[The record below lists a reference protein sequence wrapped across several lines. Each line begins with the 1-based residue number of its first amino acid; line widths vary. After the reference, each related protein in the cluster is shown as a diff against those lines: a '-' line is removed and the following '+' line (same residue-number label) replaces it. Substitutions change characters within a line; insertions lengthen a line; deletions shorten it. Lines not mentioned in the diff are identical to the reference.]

1 LYSLNLCL
9 SLIFIP
15 AASNLLNIS
24 LNSDK
29 QKIFRMI
36 QLPLSKLSN
45 VGTTIFSQM
54 TQLANENEAINLS
67 QGFPDFMPD
76 EELLNHVDHFIKKG
90 FNQYAPLGGMI
101 SLKEEIARKIESS
114 HQAVYHTDSEITVTA
129 GGTQAIFTAIAAFV
143 KKDDEVIIFE
153 PAYDCYEPTV
163 ELFGGIVRR
172 FEMKAPDYEIDW
184 KAVKNLVTGNTKMII
199 LNNPNNPS
207 GRILKEE
214 DIQELIQLVKGTSIL
229 ILSDEVYENIVFDGK
244 KHLSICKYPELKE
257 RSLLVASFGKLFHVT
272 GWKVGY
278 CAAPKNLTDE
288 FRKVHQ
294 FNVFCVNTPIQLALA
309 EYMKNDS
316 HYTHLNQ
323 FFQEKRDFLRNGLS
337 GTSFELM
344 DCEGTY
350 FQAVKYDKISDKNDF
365 DFATELTVGHKVA
378 SVPFSSFYK
387 NKLNENVIR
396 LCFAK
401 KQETLERAIEN
412 LSKI

>member
-1 LYSLNLCL
+1 
-9 SLIFIP
+9 
-15 AASNLLNIS
+15 
-24 LNSDK
+24 
-29 QKIFRMI
+29 MI

-76 EELLNHVDHFIKKG
+76 SGLLNHVDYFIKKG
-90 FNQYAPLGGMI
+90 FNQYAPMGGMI
-101 SLKEEIARKIESS
+101 GLKEEIAQKIEKA
-114 HQAVYHTDSEITVTA
+114 HQAIYHPDSEVTITA
-129 GGTQAIFTAIAAFV
+129 GGTQAIFTAIATFV
-143 KKDDEVIIFE
+143 KKEDEVIIFE

-163 ELFGGIVRR
+163 ELFGGIVKR

-184 KAVKNLVTGNTKMII
+184 NAVKNLVSEKTKMII

-207 GRILKEE
+207 GRILKEN
-214 DIQELIQLVKGTSIL
+214 DIQELIRLVQGTSIL

-278 CAAPKNLTDE
+278 CAAPKILTDE
-288 FRKVHQ
+288 FRKIHQ
-294 FNVFCVNTPIQLALA
+294 FNVFSVNTPMQLALA
-309 EYMKNDS
+309 EYMKNDE
-316 HYTHLNQ
+316 HYLQLND
-323 FFQEKRDFLRNGLS
+323 FFQEKRDFLRKGLAS
-337 GTSFELM
+337 TSFELL

-350 FQAVKYDKISDKNDF
+350 FQALKYDKISDKNDF
-365 DFATELTVGHKVA
+365 DFASDLTIHQKVA

-387 NKLNENVIR
+387 NKLNEKVIR

-401 KQETLERAIEN
+401 KQETLEKAIEN
-412 LSKI
+412 LSQL

>member
-1 LYSLNLCL
+1 
-9 SLIFIP
+9 
-15 AASNLLNIS
+15 
-24 LNSDK
+24 
-29 QKIFRMI
+29 MI
-36 QLPLSKLSN
+36 QLPFSKLSN

-54 TQLANENEAINLS
+54 TQLANENQAINLS

-76 EELLNHVDHFIKKG
+76 TELLDHVEHFIRKG

-101 SLKEEIARKIESS
+101 GLKEEIARKIGNS
-114 HQAVYHTDSEITVTA
+114 HQADYHPDSEITITA
-129 GGTQAIFTAIAAFV
+129 GGTQAIFTAIAAFI
-143 KKDDEVIIFE
+143 KKGDEVIIFE

-163 ELFGGIVRR
+163 ELFGGIVKR

-184 KAVKNLVTGNTKMII
+184 NAVKGLVSEKTRMII

-207 GRILKEE
+207 GKILQEK
-214 DIQELIQLVKGTSIL
+214 DIQELIRIVKDTSIL

-244 KHLSICKYPELKE
+244 QHLSVCKYPELKE

-288 FRKVHQ
+288 FKKVHQ

-309 EYMKNDS
+309 EYMKNEG
-316 HYTHLNQ
+316 HYNSLNG
-323 FFQEKRDFLRNGLS
+323 FFQEKRDFLRKGLA
-337 GTSFELM
+337 GTSFGLL

-350 FQAVKYDKISDKNDF
+350 FQAVTYDKISDKSDF
-365 DFATELTVGHKVA
+365 EFARELTVTHKVA
-378 SVPFSSFYK
+378 SVPFSSFY
-387 NKLNENVIR
+387 NSKLSENVIR

-401 KQETLERAIEN
+401 KQETLEQAIEN
-412 LSKI
+412 LSKLS

>member
-1 LYSLNLCL
+1 
-9 SLIFIP
+9 
-15 AASNLLNIS
+15 
-24 LNSDK
+24 
-29 QKIFRMI
+29 MI
-36 QLPLSKLSN
+36 QLPFSKLSD

-76 EELLNHVDHFIKKG
+76 TGLLNYVDHFIKKG
-90 FNQYAPLGGMI
+90 FNQYAPMGGMI
-101 SLKEEIARKIESS
+101 GLKEEIARKIENS
-114 HQAVYHTDSEITVTA
+114 HSAIYHPDSEITVTA
-129 GGTQAIFTAIAAFV
+129 GGTQAIFTAIATFI

-163 ELFGGIVRR
+163 ELFGGIVQR

-184 KAVKNLVTGNTKMII
+184 NAVKGLVSEKTKMII

-207 GRILKEE
+207 GRILKEN
-214 DIQELIQLVKGTSIL
+214 DLQELISIVKDTSIL

-244 KHLSICKYPELKE
+244 QHLSICKYPELKE

-272 GWKVGY
+272 GWKIGY
-278 CAAPKNLTDE
+278 CAAPRILTDE
-288 FRKVHQ
+288 FRKIHQ
-294 FNVFCVNTPIQLALA
+294 FNVFSVNTPIQLALA
-309 EYMKNDS
+309 EYMKNED
-316 HYTHLNQ
+316 HYNHLNQ
-323 FFQEKRDFLRNGLS
+323 FFQEKRDFLRKGLAN
-337 GTSFELM
+337 TSFELL

-350 FQAVKYDKISDKNDF
+350 FQALKYDKISDKNDF
-365 DFATELTVGHKVA
+365 DFASELTVTHKVA

-387 NKLNENVIR
+387 NKRNENVIR

-401 KQETLERAIEN
+401 KEETLARAIEN

>member
-1 LYSLNLCL
+1 
-9 SLIFIP
+9 
-15 AASNLLNIS
+15 
-24 LNSDK
+24 
-29 QKIFRMI
+29 MI

-76 EELLNHVDHFIKKG
+76 SELLDHVDHFIKKG
-90 FNQYAPLGGMI
+90 FNQYAPMGGMI
-101 SLKEEIARKIESS
+101 GLKEEIAGKIENS
-114 HQAVYHTDSEITVTA
+114 HQAVYHPDSEITVTA
-129 GGTQAIFTAIAAFV
+129 GGTQAIFTAIATFV
-143 KKDDEVIIFE
+143 KKEDEVIIFE

-163 ELFGGIVRR
+163 ELFGGIVKR

-184 KAVKNLVTGNTKMII
+184 NVVKNLVSEKTKMII

-207 GRILKEE
+207 GKILKEN
-214 DIQELIQLVKGTSIL
+214 DIQELIKIVEGTSIL

-244 KHLSICKYPELKE
+244 QHLSICKYPELKN

-272 GWKVGY
+272 GWKIGY
-278 CAAPKNLTDE
+278 CAAPKYLTDE
-288 FRKVHQ
+288 FRKIHQ
-294 FNVFCVNTPIQLALA
+294 FNVFSVNTPMQLALA
-309 EYMKNDS
+309 EYMKNPD
-316 HYTHLNQ
+316 HYNQLNQ
-323 FFQEKRDFLRNGLS
+323 FFQEKRDFLRQGLAN
-337 GTSFELM
+337 TSFELL

-350 FQAVKYDKISDKNDF
+350 FQALKYDKISDKNDL
-365 DFATELTVGHKVA
+365 DFAHELTINYKVA

-401 KQETLERAIEN
+401 KQETLERALEN
-412 LSKI
+412 LSKL

>member
-1 LYSLNLCL
+1 
-9 SLIFIP
+9 
-15 AASNLLNIS
+15 
-24 LNSDK
+24 
-29 QKIFRMI
+29 MI

-76 EELLNHVDHFIKKG
+76 SELLDHVNHFIKKG
-90 FNQYAPLGGMI
+90 FNQYAPMAGMMV
-101 SLKEEIARKIESS
+101 LKEQIAEKIENS
-114 HQAVYHTDSEITVTA
+114 HQAIYHPDSEITITA
-129 GGTQAIFTAIAAFV
+129 GGTQAIFTAIASFI

-163 ELFGGIVRR
+163 ELFGGIVKR

-184 KAVKNLVTGNTKMII
+184 NIVKSLVSDKTKMII
-199 LNNPNNPS
+199 LNNPNNPA
-207 GRILKEE
+207 GKVLKENDME
-214 DIQELIQLVKGTSIL
+214 ELIKIVKGTSIL
-229 ILSDEVYENIVFDGK
+229 ILSDEVYENIVFDGRR
-244 KHLSICKYPELKE
+244 HLSICRYPELKE

-272 GWKVGY
+272 GWKIGY
-278 CAAPKNLTDE
+278 CAAPENLTHE

-294 FNVFCVNTPIQLALA
+294 FNVFSVNTPMQLALA
-309 EYMKNDS
+309 EYMKNPD
-316 HYTHLNQ
+316 HYNYLNS
-323 FFQEKRDFLRNGLS
+323 FFQEKRDFLRQGLS
-337 GTSFELM
+337 NTSFELL

-350 FQAVKYDKISDKNDF
+350 FQALKYDKISDKSDL
-365 DFATELTVGHKVA
+365 DFARELTISHKVA

-401 KQETLERAIEN
+401 KQETLEKAIEN

>member
-1 LYSLNLCL
+1 
-9 SLIFIP
+9 
-15 AASNLLNIS
+15 
-24 LNSDK
+24 
-29 QKIFRMI
+29 MI
-36 QLPLSKLSN
+36 QLPFSKLSDI
-45 VGTTIFSQM
+45 GTTIFSQM
-54 TQLANENEAINLS
+54 TQLANENQAINLS

-76 EELLNHVDHFIKKG
+76 NELLNYVDEFIKKG
-90 FNQYAPLGGMI
+90 FNQYAPLGGIMG
-101 SLKEEIARKIESS
+101 LKEEIARKIENS
-114 HQAVYHTDSEITVTA
+114 HQAIYHPDSEITITA
-129 GGTQAIFTAIAAFV
+129 GGTQAIFTAIATFI
-143 KKDDEVIIFE
+143 KRDDEVIIFE

-163 ELFGGIVRR
+163 ELFGGVVKR

-184 KAVKNLVTGNTKMII
+184 NVVRQLISEKTKMII

-207 GRILKEE
+207 GKILKEK
-214 DIQELIQLVKGTSIL
+214 DIQELISIVKDTSIL

-244 KHLSICKYPELKE
+244 QHLSICKYPELKE

-278 CAAPKNLTDE
+278 CAAPKALTDE

-309 EYMKNDS
+309 EYMKNDD
-316 HYTHLNQ
+316 HYNYLNE
-323 FFQEKRDFLRNGLS
+323 FFQEKRDFLRRGLAN
-337 GTSFELM
+337 TSFELL

-350 FQAVKYDKISDKNDF
+350 FQALKYDKISDKNDF
-365 DFATELTVGHKVA
+365 EFASELTITHKVA

-401 KQETLERAIEN
+401 KEETLEKAIEH
-412 LSKI
+412 LMKI

>member
-1 LYSLNLCL
+1 
-9 SLIFIP
+9 
-15 AASNLLNIS
+15 
-24 LNSDK
+24 
-29 QKIFRMI
+29 MI

-76 EELLNHVDHFIKKG
+76 SELLDHVNYFIKKG
-90 FNQYAPLGGMI
+90 FNQYAPMAGMMV
-101 SLKEEIARKIESS
+101 LKEQIAEKIENS
-114 HQAVYHTDSEITVTA
+114 HQAAYHPDTEITVTA
-129 GGTQAIFTAIAAFV
+129 GGTQAIFTAIAGFI

-163 ELFGGIVRR
+163 ELFGGIVKR

-184 KAVKNLVTGNTKMII
+184 NIVKSLVSDKTKMII
-199 LNNPNNPS
+199 INNPNNPA
-207 GRILKEE
+207 GKVLKENDME
-214 DIQELIQLVKGTSIL
+214 ELIKIVKGTSIL
-229 ILSDEVYENIVFDGK
+229 ILSDEVYENIVFDGRR
-244 KHLSICKYPELKE
+244 HLSICRYPELKE

-272 GWKVGY
+272 GWKIGY
-278 CAAPKNLTDE
+278 CAAPENLTYE

-294 FNVFCVNTPIQLALA
+294 FNVFSVNTPMQLALA
-309 EYMKNDS
+309 EYMKNPD
-316 HYTHLNQ
+316 HYNYLNS
-323 FFQEKRDFLRNGLS
+323 FFQEKRDFLRQGLS
-337 GTSFELM
+337 NTSFELL

-350 FQAVKYDKISDKNDF
+350 FQALKYDKISDKSDL
-365 DFATELTVGHKVA
+365 DFARELTISHKVA